1 MKIKIQIDLAPIP
14 YEHDISPLTGYLHMI
29 VSEITKTEVRLN
41 INDIDFFFVLT
52 GGLNKN
58 IIIYVIIK
66 LLLFNE
72 KI

>member
-41 INDIDFFFVLT
+41 INDIDFP
-52 GGLNKN
+52 
-58 IIIYVIIK
+58 
-66 LLLFNE
+66 LLHP
-72 KI
+72 